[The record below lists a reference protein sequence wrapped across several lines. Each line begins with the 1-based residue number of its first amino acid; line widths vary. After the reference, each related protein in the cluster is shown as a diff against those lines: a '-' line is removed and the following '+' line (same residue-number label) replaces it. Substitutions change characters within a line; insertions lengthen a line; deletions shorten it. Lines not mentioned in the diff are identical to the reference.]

1 MRDKGRRVFAD
12 LVNRDFTACA
22 ANRVLVG
29 DITYLPIA
37 DGTNMY
43 LATVIDCFSRKLVG
57 FAIADHVRCEL
68 VEEALENASHLRG
81 GLDGAVFHSDHG
93 SVYTSSQFQATC
105 KRLGVTQSMG
115 AVGTSADNSLAE
127 SFNAALIREGTSKMR
142 RHSPIN

>member
-43 LATVIDCFSRKLVG
+43 LATVIDCFPANLS
-57 FAIADHVRCEL
+57 
-68 VEEALENASHLRG
+68 ALL
-81 GLDGAVFHSDHG
+81 
-93 SVYTSSQFQATC
+93 SQITC
-105 KRLGVTQSMG
+105 V
-115 AVGTSADNSLAE
+115 ANW
-127 SFNAALIREGTSKMR
+127 
-142 RHSPIN
+142 